1 MTSSVKAASSSAVAA
16 DFRALTCENPV
27 SEGGLEPL
35 AYILQSS
42 ADTWLDLPTQAVEP

>member
-1 MTSSVKAASSSAVAA
+1 VSPVPIAA

-35 AYILQSS
+35 AYIT
-42 ADTWLDLPTQAVEP
+42 AAATDPWLSV